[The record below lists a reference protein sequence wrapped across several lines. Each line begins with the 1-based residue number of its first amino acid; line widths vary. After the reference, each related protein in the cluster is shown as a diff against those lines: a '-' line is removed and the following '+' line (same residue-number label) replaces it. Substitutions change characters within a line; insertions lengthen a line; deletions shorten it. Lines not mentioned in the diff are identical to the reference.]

1 MLRGRDPYQR
11 VPDRLTPV
19 PFNLSFTHLAVIG
32 IVALVVLGPERL
44 PEVAKT
50 LGSFYREW
58 KRIRGDLEG
67 EVREAINEFKEPFR
81 EQLEDLNQTVRGVV
95 DDVRGA
101 ASGTTDAGR
110 AGAASPTAPPL
121 SVLPPLGG
129 AAAAAAA
136 PLADALPSLGPGT
149 GLVSP
154 GPRLA
159 PELPALAPTPEP
171 DTFVPFDPSRA
182 AGG

>member
-1 MLRGRDPYQR
+1 
-11 VPDRLTPV
+11 V

-81 EQLEDLNQTVRGVV
+81 EHIEDLNQTVRGVV

-101 ASGTTDAGR
+101 ASGSTDPGR
-110 AGAASPTAPPL
+110 AGAAPPPAPPL

-129 AAAAAAA
+129 AAAAGAAGAA

-182 AGG
+182 GGG

>member
-1 MLRGRDPYQR
+1 
-11 VPDRLTPV
+11 V

-44 PEVAKT
+44 PELAKT
-50 LGSFYREW
+50 LGGFYREW

-81 EQLEDLNQTVRGVV
+81 EGFDDLNQTVRGVV

-101 ASGTTDAGR
+101 TSAGGESGR
-110 AGAASPTAPPL
+110 SAAPPPGTPPL

-129 AAAAAAA
+129 VGAAAGA

-171 DTFVPFDPSRA
+171 DTFVPFDPTRSGA
-182 AGG
+182 A

>member
-1 MLRGRDPYQR
+1 
-11 VPDRLTPV
+11 V

-50 LGSFYREW
+50 LGAFYREW
-58 KRIRGDLEG
+58 KKIRGDLEG

-81 EQLEDLNQTVRGVV
+81 EQIQDLNQTVRSVV
-95 DDVRGA
+95 DDARGVTSA
-101 ASGTTDAGR
+101 AAESARTGP
-110 AGAASPTAPPL
+110 ASAPAPPL
-121 SVLPPLGG
+121 SVLPPLG

-159 PELPALAPTPEP
+159 PELPALAPTPDP
-171 DTFVPFDPSRA
+171 DTFVPFDPSRP
-182 AGG
+182 AGA